1 MIFRQ
6 LTNSNDW
13 TFGKGIAD
21 YAQNQ
26 QAIALNI
33 QTLVL
38 SWVGDCFF
46 SLPSG
51 INWKSLLNVGQM
63 NNLNS
68 ALQVLLANAYGVMSV
83 VKAQVVVDP
92 TTRMAVATY
101 TVNTVYSQQISDQL
115 QVLIGQTGSS
125 NA

>member
-6 LTNSNDW
+6 LTKSNDW
-13 TFGKGIAD
+13 TFGAGLAN
-21 YAQNQ
+21 YAQAQ

-46 SLPSG
+46 SLPTG
-51 INWKSLLNVGQM
+51 INWKALLNVGQQK
-63 NNLNS
+63 NLNS
-68 ALQVLLANAYGVMSV
+68 ALQVLLSNAYGVMNVVSGSV
-83 VKAQVVVDP
+83 VVNP

-101 TVNTVYSQQISDQL
+101 TVNTVYSQQISNQL
-115 QVLIGQTGSS
+115 QILIGQPGST